1 MVPQLDTS
9 YWCSQIIWLVIC
21 LSILVVFF
29 KKIFLPKISASIT
42 IRDNHIKTIKKSI
55 DELAKEYENLAKEL
69 NSIDEKKIRE
79 TQRILNET
87 KAKCDIIL
95 NEQIKSFDLKNKNTV
110 FNTKKDA
117 DELIKNLDTMI
128 KKEIDN
134 TSQRLFEKL
143 FGGK

>member
-42 IRDNHIKTIKKSI
+42 IRDNHIKTIKRSM

-95 NEQIKSFDLKNKNTV
+95 NEQIKNLDLKNKNTI
-110 FNTKKDA
+110 FNTKKEA